1 MRSSRLTI
9 IADENMPSVEPLF
22 EEIGKVV
29 RVSGRDLRA
38 EQLVDADLLLVRS
51 VTKVDEALLTQ
62 AENLK
67 FVGTATIGMD
77 HLDTAYL
84 DSRKIT
90 YSNAA
95 GCNADSV
102 VDYALAAI
110 YREAAIRKVDP
121 KSLSYGV
128 IGAGNVGGR
137 LVARLEKLG
146 VSVLVSDPPKVKR
159 IPSFIDTPLDELLKK
174 SDVVCCHLPLT
185 KAGSDQT
192 YHLLSEAEL
201 AHLKPDVIFLNAG
214 RGPTVDGE
222 ALKAVA
228 LKHPDMTLLLD
239 VWEFEP
245 EVDLELAAR
254 TTLATPHIAGYSL
267 EGKLRGTFM
276 LYQRF
281 MEYIGVVAGKQFSS
295 ILPLPEKPIM
305 VLEDSTTALEVINF
319 LYNYDDDDTRF
330 RESLSLD
337 ASVQRKQFDLL
348 RKTYPVRREFSSL
361 TLTGVV
367 SDSLRHELHA
377 LGFNLE
383 VKQ

>member
-1 MRSSRLTI
+1 MRNSRLTI

-22 EEIGKVV
+22 DDFGKVV
-29 RVSGRDLRA
+29 RVSGRDLSA
-38 EQLVDADLLLVRS
+38 EQLIEADLLLVRS
-51 VTKVDEALLTQ
+51 VTNVNEALLSQ
-62 AENLK
+62 AKNLK

-84 DSRKIT
+84 DNRQIA

-110 YREAAIRKVDP
+110 YREAAIRKVEP
-121 KSLSYGV
+121 KTLSYGV

-137 LVARLEKLG
+137 LVARLEELG
-146 VSVLVSDPPKVKR
+146 VNVLVSDPPKVKR
-159 IPSFIDTPLDELLKK
+159 IPSFIDTPLDELLQK

-185 KAGSDQT
+185 KAGAHPT

-254 TTLATPHIAGYSL
+254 TALATPHIAGYSL

-281 MEYIGVVAGKQFSS
+281 MEYLGVVAGKQFSS

-305 VLEDSTTALEVINF
+305 VLDDSTTALDVINF
-319 LYNYDDDDTRF
+319 LYNYDADDMRF
-330 RESLSLD
+330 RDSLSLE
-337 ASVQRKQFDLL
+337 ASVQRKRFDLL

-367 SDSLRHELHA
+367 NDSLRHELHA
-377 LGFNLE
+377 LGFNVE
-383 VKQ
+383 VKH

>member
-22 EEIGKVV
+22 EEFGKVV
-29 RVSGRDLRA
+29 RVSGRDLSA

-51 VTKVDEALLTQ
+51 VTKVNEALLSQ
-62 AENLK
+62 AKHLK

-84 DSRKIT
+84 DSQKIA

-110 YREAAIRKVDP
+110 YREAAVRNVDP
-121 KSLSYGV
+121 KMLSYGV

-137 LVARLEKLG
+137 LVARLEELG
-146 VSVLVSDPPKVKR
+146 VNVLVSDPLKAKR
-159 IPSFIDTPLDELLKK
+159 IPSFIDTPLDELLQQ

-185 KAGSDQT
+185 KSGTHPT
-192 YHLLSEAEL
+192 YHLLSETQL
-201 AHLKPDVIFLNAG
+201 AHLKQDVIFLNAG
-214 RGPTVDGE
+214 RGPTVDGD

-228 LKHPDMTLLLD
+228 VKHPDMTLLLD

-245 EVDLELAAR
+245 EVDLPLAAR
-254 TTLATPHIAGYSL
+254 TSLATPHIAGYSL

-276 LYQRF
+276 LYQQF
-281 MEYIGVVAGKQFSS
+281 TEYLGAIAVKQFYS
-295 ILPLPEKPIM
+295 ILPLPENPIM
-305 VLEDSTTALEVINF
+305 VLDDSSTALDVINF
-319 LYNYDDDDTRF
+319 LYNYDDDDKRF
-330 RESLSLD
+330 RDSLSADTAL
-337 ASVQRKQFDLL
+337 QRKQFDLL

-361 TLTGVV
+361 TLTGVAN
-367 SDSLRHELHA
+367 DSLLYELYA
-377 LGFNLE
+377 LGFNVE

>member
-22 EEIGKVV
+22 QEIGKVV
-29 RVSGRDLRA
+29 RVSGRDLTP
-38 EQLVDADLLLVRS
+38 EQLGEADLLLVRS

-121 KSLSYGV
+121 KTLSYGV

-146 VSVLVSDPPKVKR
+146 VSVLVSDPPKAKR
-159 IPSFIDTPLDELLKK
+159 IPSFIDRAPR
-174 SDVVCCHLPLT
+174 S
-185 KAGSDQT
+185 
-192 YHLLSEAEL
+192 
-201 AHLKPDVIFLNAG
+201 
-214 RGPTVDGE
+214 R
-222 ALKAVA
+222 
-228 LKHPDMTLLLD
+228 
-239 VWEFEP
+239 
-245 EVDLELAAR
+245 
-254 TTLATPHIAGYSL
+254 
-267 EGKLRGTFM
+267 
-276 LYQRF
+276 
-281 MEYIGVVAGKQFSS
+281 
-295 ILPLPEKPIM
+295 
-305 VLEDSTTALEVINF
+305 
-319 LYNYDDDDTRF
+319 
-330 RESLSLD
+330 
-337 ASVQRKQFDLL
+337 
-348 RKTYPVRREFSSL
+348 
-361 TLTGVV
+361 
-367 SDSLRHELHA
+367 
-377 LGFNLE
+377 
-383 VKQ
+383 

>member
-22 EEIGKVV
+22 QEIGKVV
-29 RVSGRDLRA
+29 RVSGRDLTP
-38 EQLVDADLLLVRS
+38 EQLGEADLLLVRS

-121 KSLSYGV
+121 KTLSYGV

-137 LVARLEKLG
+137 LVARLEELG
-146 VSVLVSDPPKVKR
+146 VKVLVSDPPKVKR
-159 IPSFIDTPLDELLKK
+159 IPSFIDTPLDELLQK

-185 KAGSDQT
+185 KSGAHPT

-222 ALKAVA
+222 ALKVVSH
-228 LKHPDMTLLLD
+228 KHPDMTLLLD

-254 TTLATPHIAGYSL
+254 TALATPHIAGYSL

-305 VLEDSTTALEVINF
+305 VLDDATTALDVINF
-319 LYNYDDDDTRF
+319 LYNYDADDMRF

-377 LGFNLE
+377 LGFNVE